1 MWHLWTTTQAKENT
15 LSMKT
20 KIIKAALWLGLL
32 LCLFWLVFS
41 VDYVGYLIAWLPLIM
56 YMLCILP
63 AYAEKY
69 MLEDIEKVW
78 ESIFDE
84 DL

>member
-1 MWHLWTTTQAKENT
+1 
-15 LSMKT
+15 MKT

-41 VDYVGYLIAWLPLIM
+41 VDHVGYLIAWLPLIG
-56 YMLCILP
+56 YIVFILP

-78 ESIFDE
+78 KSIFDE
-84 DL
+84 DLQLGFGCNC

>member
-1 MWHLWTTTQAKENT
+1 MRV
-15 LSMKT
+15 

-41 VDYVGYLIAWLPLIM
+41 VDHVGYLIAWLPLIG
-56 YMLCILP
+56 YIVFILP

-69 MLEDIEKVW
+69 MLEDIEKIW
-78 ESIFDE
+78 GSIFEE

>member
-1 MWHLWTTTQAKENT
+1 MRV
-15 LSMKT
+15 

-41 VDYVGYLIAWLPLIM
+41 VDHVGYLIAWLPLIG
-56 YMLCILP
+56 YIVFILP
-63 AYAEKY
+63 VYAEKY

-78 ESIFDE
+78 ESIFE
-84 DL
+84 DDL

>member
-1 MWHLWTTTQAKENT
+1 
-15 LSMKT
+15 MKA

-41 VDYVGYLIAWLPLIM
+41 VDHVGYLIAWLPLIG
-56 YMLCILP
+56 YIVFILP

-78 ESIFDE
+78 GSIFEE

>member
-1 MWHLWTTTQAKENT
+1 MRV
-15 LSMKT
+15 

-41 VDYVGYLIAWLPLIM
+41 VDHVGYLIAWLPLIG
-56 YMLCILP
+56 YIVFILP

-78 ESIFDE
+78 EYIFDE

>member
-1 MWHLWTTTQAKENT
+1 
-15 LSMKT
+15 MKT

-41 VDYVGYLIAWLPLIM
+41 VDHVGYLIAWMPLIW
-56 YMLCILP
+56 YTVFVLP
-63 AYAEKY
+63 FYAEKY

-78 ESIFDE
+78 GYIFDE

>member
-1 MWHLWTTTQAKENT
+1 
-15 LSMKT
+15 MKI

-41 VDYVGYLIAWLPLIM
+41 VDHVGYLIAWLPLIG
-56 YMLCILP
+56 YIVFILP

-69 MLEDIEKVW
+69 ILEDIEKVW
-78 ESIFDE
+78 GSIFEE